1 MKKLAISLMAG
12 AGALLA
18 TSAFAAP
25 LSNGIAVL
33 PESNI
38 EQVRLVCNENG
49 RCWRER
55 SQRRVVVRESYGYD
69 RGHHYGH
76 RNRGYD
82 RGHRDGVGIRA
93 PGVSIGIGSGR
104 Y

>member
-1 MKKLAISLMAG
+1 MKTLVISLMAG

-25 LSNGIAVL
+25 LSNGITAL
-33 PESNI
+33 PNSNI
-38 EQVRLVCNENG
+38 EQVRMVCNERG

-55 SQRRVVVRESYGYD
+55 SHRRVVVRESYGHD
-69 RGHHYGH
+69 RGRHYGH